1 MLRRCVLALAC
12 LALLNSGPILAE
24 TVKAEPAPAIGPSS
38 PASLS
43 PTTLSTTP
51 PSTTP
56 PSPKRPAG
64 QANAGATDETPAD
77 TAAPSSTEAKP
88 PEAPAA
94 TRSETQAPN
103 DPAMPAEK
111 SAESA
116 APAKPAPPL
125 QPTMK
130 VSVDLKT
137 QSMTVSEYG
146 AAKYTWPISSGTAEF
161 PTPRGS
167 FHPQWTAKM
176 WYSKKYDNAPMPNA
190 VFINGGIAI
199 HATYHTRSLGRPA
212 SHGCIRLAPANA
224 ATFYKL
230 VHKHGLKMTRVSV
243 YGTPKYS
250 APAVASRSEGSRRY
264 AARQDNGSFWGAPR
278 YKPTAYAPVYSRPRY
293 QRQPKIYYYSD
304 TPRAYRRYNGARVV
318 YQRAPRRVYYNRYGY
333 GYDGGW

>member
-12 LALLNSGPILAE
+12 LALLNAGPVLAE
-24 TVKAEPAPAIGPSS
+24 AVKAEPAPANGPTS
-38 PASLS
+38 PA
-43 PTTLSTTP
+43 T
-51 PSTTP
+51 PST
-56 PSPKRPAG
+56 
-64 QANAGATDETPAD
+64 QAIAGATVEKPAETS
-77 TAAPSSTEAKP
+77 APSSTEAKP

-94 TRSETQAPN
+94 PSSDKPASSE
-103 DPAMPAEK
+103 PAKPAEK
-111 SAESA
+111 SAEIT
-116 APAKPAPPL
+116 APAKPAPPP

-137 QSMTVSEYG
+137 QRMTVSEYG
-146 AAKYTWPISSGTAEF
+146 AAKYTWPISSGTEEF
-161 PTPRGS
+161 PTPRGT
-167 FHPQWTAKM
+167 FRPQWTAKM
-176 WYSKKYDNAPMPNA
+176 WYSKKYDNAPMPHA
-190 VFINGGIAI
+190 VFINGGVAV

-243 YGTPKYS
+243 YGTPEYS
-250 APAVASRSEGSRRY
+250 APAVASRSERTRRY
-264 AARQDNGSFWGAPR
+264 AARQVNSSFWDAPR
-278 YKPTAYAPVYSRPRY
+278 YKPTAYTQGYAKPRY

-318 YQRAPRRVYYNRYGY
+318 YQRPPRRVYYNRYGY

>member
-12 LALLNSGPILAE
+12 LALLNAGPVMAE
-24 TVKAEPAPAIGPSS
+24 AVKAEPAPANGPTS
-38 PASLS
+38 PA
-43 PTTLSTTP
+43 TP
-51 PSTTP
+51 AT
-56 PSPKRPAG
+56 
-64 QANAGATDETPAD
+64 QANAGATVEKPAETS
-77 TAAPSSTEAKP
+77 APSSTEAKP
-88 PEAPAA
+88 PEAPATTSSDKPA
-94 TRSETQAPN
+94 SSEPTK
-103 DPAMPAEK
+103 PAEK
-111 SAESA
+111 AAESA
-116 APAKPAPPL
+116 APAKPAPLP

-137 QSMTVSEYG
+137 QRMTVSEHG
-146 AAKYTWPISSGTAEF
+146 AVKYAWPISSGTEEF
-161 PTPRGS
+161 PTPRGT
-167 FHPQWTAKM
+167 FRPQWTAKM
-176 WYSKKYDNAPMPNA
+176 WYSKKYDNAPMPHA
-190 VFINGGIAI
+190 VFINGGVAV

-250 APAVASRSEGSRRY
+250 APAVASRSERTRRY
-264 AARQDNGSFWGAPR
+264 AARQDNGSFWDAPR
-278 YKPTAYAPVYSRPRY
+278 YKPTAYTQGYSKPRY

-318 YQRAPRRVYYNRYGY
+318 YQRPPRRVYYNRYGY